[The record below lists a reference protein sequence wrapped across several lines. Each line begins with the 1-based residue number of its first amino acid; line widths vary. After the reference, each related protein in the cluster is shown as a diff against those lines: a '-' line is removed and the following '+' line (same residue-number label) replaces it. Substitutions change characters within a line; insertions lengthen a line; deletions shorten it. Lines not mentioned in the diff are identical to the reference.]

1 MLHNNDSYF
10 AKKDLFRTPG
20 VFPVSGYLPEF
31 SATVALRRLIFF
43 VFLLTAVAFSQS
55 KGGRWTFENNG
66 DDIAEWDATNNPGV
80 LQNMA
85 MFDSSPPLQ
94 EGNAYLWL
102 DTLQTHNF
110 LLIDDSNDLD
120 FDDENIGISGWI
132 YPVLLNDV
140 HYLINKGEQK
150 KNPKTTNYALRISNG
165 TNHLEFLIRD
175 ANNQA
180 QVVASNFTI
189 VTGQWQFVAAFY
201 DFTAGKVYMWNNPVA
216 EPADTLDFNQSFFS
230 NSEPLAIGS
239 WFRDDPANPSIK
251 DFKGKMDDVRIS
263 GRLADILPVST
274 GITRNGENISA
285 QMALHQNY
293 PNPFNPATRIAF
305 DIPQNMQVQLIIY
318 NSRGQNVAKLVDGR
332 LPSGR
337 YETQWSGQNLPS
349 GVYYYQLIAG
359 TKTQTRKMLLVK

>member
-1 MLHNNDSYF
+1 MFHKIDSFF
-10 AKKDLFRTPG
+10 AKKDLSRTPG
-20 VFPVSGYLPEF
+20 VFPVSGYLPKI
-31 SATVALRRLIFF
+31 SGAVLLRRLIISAI
-43 VFLLTAVAFSQS
+43 LLTTVAFSQS

-80 LQNMA
+80 LQNLA
-85 MFDSSPPLQ
+85 IFDSSPPLQ

-102 DTLQTHNF
+102 DTLQTHNYF
-110 LLIDDSNDLD
+110 LIGDSNDLD
-120 FDDENIGISGWI
+120 FYDENIGISAWI

-140 HYLINKGEQK
+140 HYLIIKGEQK
-150 KNPKTTNYALRISNG
+150 KNPKTANYALRISNG

-216 EPADTLDFNQSFFS
+216 APADTLDFNQSFFA

-239 WFRDDPANPSIK
+239 WYRDDLANPSIK

-274 GITRNGENISA
+274 GITRNGENIPA
-285 QMALHQNY
+285 QIALHQNY

-337 YETQWSGQNLPS
+337 YEVQWSGEHMPS
-349 GVYYYQLIAG
+349 GLYYYQLITG
-359 TKTQTRKMLLVK
+359 TRQKTRKMLLVK